1 MCLSIP
7 MQIVAWENEGGD
19 IAIVE
24 RPQGGSEPNTV
35 RRERVN
41 MMLIGPQSLG
51 TWILSS
57 LGLAQ
62 EVIDD
67 AERAL
72 IEDALAALSASLEG
86 DYDPAQHFADLQAGR
101 PELQ

>member
-1 MCLSIP
+1 
-7 MQIVAWENEGGD
+7 MQIVAWVNEGGD

-24 RPQGGSEPNTV
+24 RPQGGSEQNAV
-35 RRERVN
+35 RREQVN
-41 MMLIGPQSLG
+41 MMLIGPQPLG

-86 DYDPAQHFADLQAGR
+86 DYDPSQHFGDLQAGR